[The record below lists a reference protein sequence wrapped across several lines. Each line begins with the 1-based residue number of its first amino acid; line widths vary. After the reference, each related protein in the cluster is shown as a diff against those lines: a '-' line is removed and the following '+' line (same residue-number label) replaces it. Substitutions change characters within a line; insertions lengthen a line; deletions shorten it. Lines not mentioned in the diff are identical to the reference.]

1 MNDKTPKILFFE
13 KILTIQASAVFILLK
28 SGIAFNVTNYF
39 LWIVL
44 QKIE

>member
-1 MNDKTPKILFFE
+1 MSDQTPKMYFF
-13 KILTIQASAVFILLK
+13 KKVLITQASAVFILLK
-28 SGIAFNVTNYF
+28 SGISFNVTNYY